1 MSRPAY
7 VLAIAMAGLI
17 AVGCTAAAP
26 VPSPDAL
33 ATGTPSSASPTAA
46 GASAVP
52 TLSPTAAPTAAAPT
66 AAAPTAASTPPAAG
80 APTEDPLTPHQF
92 PDLEARI
99 PNSVAGLAI
108 QKASFGADFGEGAL
122 SADFQAAVEQ
132 VGMTVTDVQLATA
145 GPPVDSD
152 RDLSIV
158 AFKVGGADSAVFLQ
172 ALRTISEA
180 NPDST
185 GSITDAT
192 IAGKNVLALTEGEN
206 TQYAYPSGDVFFIVG
221 GENELVEATLSLL
234 P

>member
-1 MSRPAY
+1 MSRPALS
-7 VLAIAMAGLI
+7 LAIAMAGLL
-17 AVGCTAAAP
+17 AVGCTGAALA
-26 VPSPDAL
+26 PSPGAE
-33 ATGTPSSASPTAA
+33 ATGTPSSASPTEA
-46 GASAVP
+46 GASAAP
-52 TLSPTAAPTAAAPT
+52 TLSPTDAAPTD
-66 AAAPTAASTPPAAG
+66 ASTPPADG

-99 PNSVAGLAI
+99 PDSVAGLAI
-108 QKASFGADFGEGAL
+108 RKASFGADFGEGAL

-132 VGMTVTDVQLATA
+132 FGMTVTDVQLATA
-145 GPPVDSD
+145 GPSGESD

-158 AFKVGGADSAVFLQ
+158 AFKIGGADGAQFLQ
-172 ALRTISEA
+172 ALRAISEA
-180 NPDST
+180 NPGSS

-221 GENELVEATLSLL
+221 GEDELVEATLSLL

>member
-1 MSRPAY
+1 MSRPAFI
-7 VLAIAMAGLI
+7 LAMAMAGLL
-17 AVGCTAAAP
+17 AVGCTGAAP
-26 VPSPDAL
+26 TPSPDAVP
-33 ATGTPSSASPTAA
+33 TSMPSSASPTEA
-46 GASAVP
+46 GASAAP
-52 TLSPTAAPTAAAPT
+52 TLSPTDAAPTDAAP
-66 AAAPTAASTPPAAG
+66 PADG

-99 PNSVAGLAI
+99 PDSVAGLAI
-108 QKASFGADFGEGAL
+108 RKASFGADFGEGAL

-132 VGMTVTDVQLATA
+132 FGMTVTDVQLATA
-145 GPPVDSD
+145 GPSGESD

-158 AFKVGGADSAVFLQ
+158 AFKIGGADGAQFLQ
-172 ALRTISEA
+172 ALRAISEA
-180 NPDST
+180 NPGSS

-221 GENELVEATLSLL
+221 GEDELVEATLSLL